1 MRGKKLMSKKTG
13 KKKPAHLV
21 KGVLEITR
29 SGIGYVIAEGRDNDV
44 LVRPNDF
51 NKAMHGDTVRV
62 KVKESD
68 GRRAEGVIEDVVERK
83 QTEFIGDIE
92 VNENFAFFK
101 ADSQK
106 PMPDFY
112 INIRNLNGAKNKDR
126 VVVKFLD
133 WEKGEKKPEGEVVT
147 VLQAKDRNDMA
158 MKEILIQNGF
168 PLQFPKKVLDE
179 ANALKETIDKK
190 ELAKRKDYRDV
201 LTFTIDPADAKDF
214 DDALSIKK
222 LGKDEYEI
230 GIHIADVSHF
240 VTPGTALDDEG
251 YSRATS
257 VYLPDRVNPML
268 PEKFPMSF
276 ALFALM
282 KTNIPSQ

>member
-1 MRGKKLMSKKTG
+1 MGKKTG

-29 SGIGYVIAEGRDNDV
+29 SGIGYVIAEGRNNDV

-62 KVKESD
+62 KVKESN

-112 INIRNLNGAKNKDR
+112 INVRNLNGAKK
-126 VVVKFLD
+126 
-133 WEKGEKKPEGEVVT
+133 
-147 VLQAKDRNDMA
+147 
-158 MKEILIQNGF
+158 
-168 PLQFPKKVLDE
+168 
-179 ANALKETIDKK
+179 
-190 ELAKRKDYRDV
+190 
-201 LTFTIDPADAKDF
+201 
-214 DDALSIKK
+214 
-222 LGKDEYEI
+222 
-230 GIHIADVSHF
+230 
-240 VTPGTALDDEG
+240 
-251 YSRATS
+251 
-257 VYLPDRVNPML
+257 
-268 PEKFPMSF
+268 
-276 ALFALM
+276 
-282 KTNIPSQ
+282 